1 MKSKQFKELLK
12 DLRTDSDQTQEQVAA
27 RLGISTSQYGHF
39 ESGIREPNLKTLI
52 ELCSIFH
59 VSADYLLGIAEDE
72 TLEPLLREVKALP
85 RTERDKVA
93 EYADL
98 LYQKYRPK
106 KK

>member
-1 MKSKQFKELLK
+1 MKSKQFNELLK

-27 RLGISTSQYGHF
+27 RLGISTSHYGHF
-39 ESGIREPNLKTLI
+39 ESGIREPNLETLI

-72 TLEPLLREVKALP
+72 TLEPLFRQVKALP
-85 RTERDKVA
+85 RTERDKIA
-93 EYADL
+93 EYTDL
-98 LYQKYRPK
+98 LYQKHKSK

>member
-1 MKSKQFKELLK
+1 MKTKNFNELLR

-27 RLGISTSQYGHF
+27 RLGISTSNYGHF
-39 ESGIREPNLKTLI
+39 EAGIREPNLDTLI
-52 ELCSIFH
+52 ELCRLFH

-72 TLEPLLREVKALP
+72 ALEPLLRQVKALP
-85 RTERDKVA
+85 RTDRDKVS